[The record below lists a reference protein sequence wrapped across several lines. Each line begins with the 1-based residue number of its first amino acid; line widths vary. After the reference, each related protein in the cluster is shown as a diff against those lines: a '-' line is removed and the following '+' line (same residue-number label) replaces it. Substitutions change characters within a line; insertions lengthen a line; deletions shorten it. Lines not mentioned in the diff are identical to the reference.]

1 LDDSS
6 YFRFAACQ
14 RLDKALHTLQ
24 GIMAGIL
31 IDGKVTQAEIKE
43 LGAWCEDH
51 RSLFDRHPFN
61 ELMPKIDE
69 ALKDGVLTADEAN
82 DIQWM
87 CANLQNKGGYCD
99 VITADIQRLQGML
112 HGILADGII
121 DEKELAE
128 LSSWL
133 DESKHLKGCYPYDE
147 IDSLLTSVL
156 KDGKVN
162 DAEQE
167 LLKQFFQTFI
177 DYSLSRK
184 IESAVR
190 EVEIKKD
197 LTVLGVCS
205 CCPEITFADSVF
217 CMTGNSAKAKR
228 SEIATLIEGKGGIY
242 KDQVTQEVN
251 YLVVGANG
259 NPCWAFSCYG
269 RKIEQAINYR
279 KAGNRLMIIHEND
292 FWDAIQDA

>member
-1 LDDSS
+1 MTTNDHLHLDDSS

-43 LGAWCEDH
+43 LGAWCE
-51 RSLFDRHPFN
+51 
-61 ELMPKIDE
+61 IDE

-87 CANLQNKGGYCD
+87 CANLQNKGGYFD